1 MTQTTI
7 DELFTYAKRQ
17 GYTRLMEKIAYEM
30 VKCALRVHPTNMT
43 KVAKLIKMNR
53 TTLVEK
59 RKRLGFK
66 VNKGSTK

>member
-7 DELFTYAKRQ
+7 TELFIYARKR
-17 GYTRLMEKIAYEM
+17 GYRRLMEKVAYE
-30 VKCALRVHPTNMT
+30 VIKRAIAVYPNDMT

-59 RKRLGFK
+59 RRRLGFK
-66 VNKGSTK
+66 VNRVDK